1 MKDNTVTIETASKK
15 IADIRF
21 SKSFNVAVPFIDKHI
36 LDGIGDKVAI
46 RVHGGG
52 EVTYFTL
59 HEHVNRAGNALISLG
74 LKRGDRV
81 LMIIKDAPEFFYVFW
96 GAIKAGIIPVPLNTL
111 LRAKD
116 YSFMIEDSAARG
128 IIYSPE
134 YSTEVEKALSEN
146 DGDLDIILTT
156 EGAGSTIAKY
166 MSDANVTLD
175 PVKTKPQDDCFWLYS
190 SGFNEVFLCCF
201 SWV

>member
-1 MKDNTVTIETASKK
+1 
-15 IADIRF
+15 
-21 SKSFNVAVPFIDKHI
+21 
-36 LDGIGDKVAI
+36 
-46 RVHGGG
+46 
-52 EVTYFTL
+52 
-59 HEHVNRAGNALISLG
+59 
-74 LKRGDRV
+74 
-81 LMIIKDAPEFFYVFW
+81 MIIKDAPEFFYVFW

-166 MSDANVTLD
+166 MSDANITLD
-175 PVKTKPQDDCFWLYS
+175 AVKTLS
-190 SGFNEVFLCCF
+190 LIHI
-201 SWV
+201 